1 MSHSGRTWGRG
12 YGERDVLAYQWH
24 LYIVTHFTREFTP
37 FHSISKSIEFVLF
50 SECAGLDSFGCS
62 VFLPEPAPWRS
73 CSYSISQTEREERER
88 GRMAA
93 SPGIKT
99 RNHHAFTQESVSQFQ
114 QAPGTF
120 SCASWP
126 SRGQLLAVC
135 ERSKPSKLS
144 KHRRLGTRRAAR
156 LYLETL
162 PVFRSAS
169 QSAATQYKCHCHW
182 GTQSVS
188 SVLHGRRRDA
198 AHICPNQL
206 WEADIKKPQRE
217 TIYTDS

>member
-1 MSHSGRTWGRG
+1 MVREMFWHINDIFIQSH
-12 YGERDVLAYQWH
+12 
-24 LYIVTHFTREFTP
+24 
-37 FHSISKSIEFVLF
+37 
-50 SECAGLDSFGCS
+50 
-62 VFLPEPAPWRS
+62 
-73 CSYSISQTEREERER
+73 ISQGNSLHFILFLSQSNLSYFPSVRVWTLLDAQFSCQNQHLEGAVATVYPRRRER
-88 GRMAA
+88 REKEEEWPPA
-93 SPGIKT
+93 PGIKT
-99 RNHHAFTQESVSQFQ
+99 RNQHAFTQESVSQFQ

-169 QSAATQYKCHCHW
+169 QSAATQYKCHCH
-182 GTQSVS
+182 
-188 SVLHGRRRDA
+188 
-198 AHICPNQL
+198 
-206 WEADIKKPQRE
+206 
-217 TIYTDS
+217 